1 MPGAS
6 VDLVESDGSPTDI
19 AESIAQLRRLA
30 AQHLAMAI
38 ASPPWRIRCG

>member
-1 MPGAS
+1 MKARSTMPGAS
-6 VDLVESDGSPTDI
+6 VDLVESGDSPADI
-19 AESIAQLRRLA
+19 AESI